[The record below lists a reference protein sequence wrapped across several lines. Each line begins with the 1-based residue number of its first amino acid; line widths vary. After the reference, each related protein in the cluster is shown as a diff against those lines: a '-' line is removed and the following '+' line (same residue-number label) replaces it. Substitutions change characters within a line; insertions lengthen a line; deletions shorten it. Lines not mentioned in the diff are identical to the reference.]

1 MWDYARVLPITEPKH
16 IVTLGEGA
24 TPLLEAAATEEHRL
38 YWKNETCNPTG
49 SQKDRAISVSLS
61 KGKEAGASRVIL
73 ASTGSSGLACAAY
86 SARAGLACVVLVP
99 EGTPPERSI
108 VMELFGAIVVE
119 VPGPFKETA
128 RLLDLLQNDPSWYL
142 ASTNRRTNPYQAEG
156 VRTIAFE
163 IVNQLGRAPDWLV
176 VPVGGGGTLSG
187 IYRGFCDLRALGL
200 IEKMPRFAA
209 VQPAG
214 LNTVEQALA
223 RGIHREA
230 DLADIPFDTTR
241 DTVMNNL
248 KSGRRS
254 DIADVV
260 AAVQA
265 TNGVALAVTDEDA
278 LDWQGR
284 LARAEG
290 IFSEP
295 SGAAAAAAVASLISN
310 GIVKGAEAVVAVIT
324 GSGFRQMAV
333 LPESRRVMLPAH
345 ADPDALERAFASRA
359 FPR

>member
-1 MWDYARVLPITEPKH
+1 MWDYAPVLPISDAKH

-24 TPLLEAAATEEHRL
+24 TPFIEAATESACRL
-38 YWKNETCNPTG
+38 FWKNEARNPTG

-61 KGKEAGASRVIL
+61 KAKEAGASRVIL

-86 SARAGLACVVLVP
+86 SARAGLDCVVLVP

-108 VMELFGAIVVE
+108 VMECFGAVVIE

-128 RLLDLLQNDPSWYL
+128 RILDLLESDPSWYL

-163 IVNQLGRAPDWLV
+163 ILNQLGRAPDWLV

-187 IYRGFCDLRALGL
+187 IYRGFRDLRGLGM
-200 IEKMPRFAA
+200 IDSVPRFAA

-214 LNTVEQALA
+214 WNTVEQALA
-223 RGIHREA
+223 RGLRGEA
-230 DLADIPFDTTR
+230 ALAVIPIDTSR

-248 KSGRRS
+248 KSGLRS
-254 DIADVV
+254 DIADVI
-260 AAVQA
+260 AAVEA
-265 TNGVALAVTDEDA
+265 TNGTALAVPDEDA
-278 LDWQGR
+278 LAWQAR
-284 LARAEG
+284 LAATEG

-295 SGAAAAAAVASLISN
+295 SGAAAAAAVASLV
-310 GIVKGAEAVVAVIT
+310 GRGVVKGSETVVAVIT
-324 GSGFRQMAV
+324 GSGFRQLGV
-333 LPESRRVMLPAH
+333 LPESRRITLSAN
-345 ADPDALERAFASRA
+345 AAPDALERAFASRP